1 MIKKIVFGFIWFAII
16 FIVSYGVIGI
26 PFVLLTPGANL
37 AKREAALA
45 FRDAYIVFF
54 AIGSLILAIIGVV
67 AGILPGT
74 KKKASEKK
82 RASTKKKAR
91 KKSRR

>member
-1 MIKKIVFGFIWFAII
+1 MIKKLVSGFIWSVII

-26 PFVLLTPGANL
+26 PFVLLTPGTNQ

-54 AIGSLILAIIGVV
+54 AIGALILAISGTV

-74 KKKASEKK
+74 KKKAH
-82 RASTKKKAR
+82 KKK
-91 KKSRR
+91 

>member
-1 MIKKIVFGFIWFAII
+1 MMQKFIFGLMWLVII

-26 PFVLLTPGANL
+26 PFVLLTPGTNQ

-54 AIGSLILAIIGVV
+54 AIGALILAISGTV

-74 KKKASEKK
+74 KKKAH
-82 RASTKKKAR
+82 KKK
-91 KKSRR
+91 

>member
-1 MIKKIVFGFIWFAII
+1 MIKKLVSGFIWSVII

-26 PFVLLTPGANL
+26 PFVLFTPGTNQ

-54 AIGSLILAIIGVV
+54 AIGALILAISGTV
-67 AGILPGT
+67 ADILPGT
-74 KKKASEKK
+74 KKKAH
-82 RASTKKKAR
+82 KKK
-91 KKSRR
+91 